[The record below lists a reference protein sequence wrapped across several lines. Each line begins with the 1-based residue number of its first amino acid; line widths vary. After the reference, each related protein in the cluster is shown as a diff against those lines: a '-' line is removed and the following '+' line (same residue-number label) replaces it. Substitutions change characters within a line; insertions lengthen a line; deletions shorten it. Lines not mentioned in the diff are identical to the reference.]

1 MNDQSS
7 KESEKSFKESEV
19 VVILEDI
26 KGKFDLLAEGQ
37 KDIRREIDNLHK
49 KVDDNAI
56 ELRKEMKAGF
66 KEMHSRFDQVFEY
79 LSNVEDELME
89 VKNDL
94 KALKEKPDK
103 EEFIKLE
110 KRVATLEKK
119 LEMYK
124 LKAA

>member
-1 MNDQSS
+1 MNDN
-7 KESEKSFKESEV
+7 EALKSGERTYKESEV
-19 VVILEDI
+19 AVILEDI

-37 KDIRREIDNLHK
+37 EGIRREIK
-49 KVDDNAI
+49 EFRREVD
-56 ELRKEMKAGF
+56 
-66 KEMHSRFDQVFEY
+66 SRFNQVLEY
-79 LSNVEDELME
+79 LSRVEDELME